1 MVGFVVFLLSL
12 GLLLL
17 AVFVYRSR
25 WRCPLGL
32 HAEMR
37 QFVAALVVLAAVG
50 ALYGI
55 VSAALRADTAERA
68 LMARCAEHPHTP
80 ECTTRENSSRRG

>member
-1 MVGFVVFLLSL
+1 MGFVAFLLSL

-25 WRCPLGL
+25 WRWPPGL

-37 QFVAALVVLAAVG
+37 QFVTALVVLAAVG

-68 LMARCAEHPHTP
+68 LMARCAEHPHSP
-80 ECTTRENSSRRG
+80 ECKTREDNSHRG